1 MAVLCHCFK
10 PGACLG
16 IVAVDQ
22 RAIDVENHAAY
33 VSHANSLQNVFVV
46 LYVPVLL
53 IAFSLHDFA
62 SLGASYNIYCK
73 KMGEKRKESLFWPT
87 QVMLNAAKHD
97 ARATLLMSR
106 IVPGQVSHSNQ
117 I

>member
-1 MAVLCHCFK
+1 MAILRHCFK
-10 PGACLG
+10 PGACQG

-33 VSHANSLQNVFVV
+33 VSHANSLQNVCVV

-62 SLGASYNIYCK
+62 SLGASCNIYCK
-73 KMGEKRKESLFWPT
+73 KNGRKKKRKPFL
-87 QVMLNAAKHD
+87 
-97 ARATLLMSR
+97 ARASHTELAVTLDAER
-106 IVPGQVSHSNQ
+106 NEA
-117 I
+117 